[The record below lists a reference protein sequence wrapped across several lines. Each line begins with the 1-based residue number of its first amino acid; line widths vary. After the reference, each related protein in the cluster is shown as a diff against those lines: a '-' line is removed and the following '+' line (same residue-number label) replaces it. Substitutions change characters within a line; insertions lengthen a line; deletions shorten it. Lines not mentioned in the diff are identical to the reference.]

1 MKRKNAPVV
10 GILLLLTLFA
20 SCTVRNA
27 IHAQWDIPVVKTFN
41 PSKTTLAGGT
51 HCAHDERIVLTS
63 HPQTGEELSVDF
75 IPFLFDFKQ
84 STPGEAGV
92 LSLSASDEWSNSYK
106 VPIYILY
113 KKMKFWV

>member
-1 MKRKNAPVV
+1 MIRKKAPVV

-20 SCTVRNA
+20 SCPVRNA

-41 PSKTTLAGGT
+41 PSKTILAGGT
-51 HCAHDERIVLTS
+51 HCANDEHFVLTS
-63 HPQTGEELSVDF
+63 LPQTGEELSVDF

-84 STPGEAGV
+84 SAPGEAGV
-92 LSLSASDEWSNSYK
+92 LLLSASDEWSILYK